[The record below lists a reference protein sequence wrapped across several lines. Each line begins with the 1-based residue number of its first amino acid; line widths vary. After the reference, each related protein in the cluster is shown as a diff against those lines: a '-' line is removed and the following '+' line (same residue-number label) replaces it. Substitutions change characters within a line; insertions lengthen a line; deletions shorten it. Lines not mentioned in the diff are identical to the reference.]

1 MECPERQGEGGL
13 LHHKKLKVYLKYAI
27 KREHFLVAILNSA
40 MIVFKSAILVLKTYS
55 MATSTLQ
62 M

>member
-1 MECPERQGEGGL
+1 MKSY
-13 LHHKKLKVYLKYAI
+13 KKLKVDMKYAA
-27 KREHFLVAILNSA
+27 KREHFLVAILNSV